1 LAAITHAPAHRT
13 EYTRERRQRTLTCTH
28 SGGSANHKD
37 LAARPADNQ
46 GMTVVALNEVAS
58 REIFPGFQ
66 ARVVHSARVSES
78 WVEAEA
84 GASFPEH
91 RHPHEQIVNVLQGE
105 LELTVGG
112 VTHRLTAGQVLVIA
126 PEVPHSGRAISQC
139 RVLDVFAPT
148 REEYR

>member
-1 LAAITHAPAHRT
+1 
-13 EYTRERRQRTLTCTH
+13 
-28 SGGSANHKD
+28 
-37 LAARPADNQ
+37 
-46 GMTVVALNEVAS
+46 MTVVNLREITS
-58 REIFPGFQ
+58 REIFPGFR

-91 RHPHEQIVNVLQGE
+91 QHPHEQVVNVLEGE
-105 LELTVGG
+105 LEIVVGG
-112 VTHRLTAGQVLVIA
+112 ATHRMTAGQVLVI
-126 PEVPHSGRAISQC
+126 PPDVPHSGRAVTDC